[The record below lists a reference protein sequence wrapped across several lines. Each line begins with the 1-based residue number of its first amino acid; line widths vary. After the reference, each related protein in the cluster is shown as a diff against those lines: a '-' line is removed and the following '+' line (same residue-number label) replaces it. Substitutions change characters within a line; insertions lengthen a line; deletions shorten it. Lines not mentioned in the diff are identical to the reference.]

1 MGNIYTLYYIL
12 SLFNFPFEMFQVYK
26 SMYESFNC
34 KYSLLD
40 FKLQCQELYYYKIV
54 VMFIR

>member
-1 MGNIYTLYYIL
+1 MGNIYKLYYIL

-34 KYSLLD
+34 KYILLD
-40 FKLQCQELYYYKIV
+40 FKLQYQELYYYKIMV
-54 VMFIR
+54 VFKQ